1 MTIKHLFMS
10 ASAKEKQWLKAANA
24 AATGKDTAND
34 DKVTFFRQ
42 STQSTV
48 DSPSSCSND
57 DVQLGDSIIN
67 LNDPEFPTR
76 SAEED
81 IDVDGEDLTQ
91 TELSTL
97 RIELAEKNALL
108 KHIQHETKTEEKM
121 QQERVLALEIEV
133 EQLIDMRKK
142 KKRNDAASIIQRD
155 CLSASLVRE
164 MTPTRFANIEIS
176 ALQDLLSRVM
186 AERDILAI
194 KVRNVE
200 RILKETDARQ
210 NTCIAKGD
218 IIYQL
223 TCKKCRCGTKT
234 TIGKTSGD
242 LKETVKVHFEDV
254 CKMVSGE
261 VQQGNKFMKSNF
273 AKHVVGHCQ
282 NQNQGD
288 WSDKK
293 IFQWCQKNV
302 KVELFRIELS

>member
-1 MTIKHLFMS
+1 MS
-10 ASAKEKQWLKAANA
+10 ASAKEKQWRKAANA

-34 DKVTFFRQ
+34 EPCVTFFRK

-76 SAEED
+76 SSAED
-81 IDVDGEDLTQ
+81 IDVDGDDLNQ

-97 RIELAEKNALL
+97 WIELAEKNALL
-108 KHIQHETKTEEKM
+108 NHIQEETKREEKM

-164 MTPTRFANIEIS
+164 KSHDPTRYANIEIS
-176 ALQDLLSRVM
+176 ALQDLLSRVI
-186 AERDILAI
+186 AERDTLSI
-194 KVRNVE
+194 KVGNVE

-210 NTCIAKGD
+210 NTGIAKGD

-261 VQQGNKFMKSNF
+261 VQQGNKFMNSNF
-273 AKHVVGHCQ
+273 AKHIVGHCQ

>member
-24 AATGKDTAND
+24 AATGKGTAND
-34 DKVTFFRQ
+34 EPCVTFFRQ

-57 DVQLGDSIIN
+57 DVLSDSIIN

-76 SAEED
+76 AAADD
-81 IDVDGEDLTQ
+81 IDVDGEDLNQ

-108 KHIQHETKTEEKM
+108 KHIQKETKTEEKM
-121 QQERVLALEIEV
+121 QEERVLALEIEV

-164 MTPTRFANIEIS
+164 KSTRYANIEIS

-200 RILKETDARQ
+200 RILKETDVRQ
-210 NTCIAKGD
+210 NTGIAKGD

-261 VQQGNKFMKSNF
+261 VQQGNKFMNSNF
-273 AKHVVGHCQ
+273 AKHIVGHFQ